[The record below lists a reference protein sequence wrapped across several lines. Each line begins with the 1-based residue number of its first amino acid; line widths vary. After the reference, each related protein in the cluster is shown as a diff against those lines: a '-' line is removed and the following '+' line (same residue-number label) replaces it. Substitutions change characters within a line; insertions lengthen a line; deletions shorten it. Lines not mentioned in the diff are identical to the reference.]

1 MTSQA
6 PTAKD
11 TAQQDIQT
19 ALDDIRR
26 LMRAELAAAAPI
38 DAPIDTMDPDAP
50 DALYDSAA
58 LRQWLAAVRGKQAPM
73 RHPRVALFH
82 GAGGDSLRLARLQK
96 GGDAAAAAVQEINAD
111 LQVYDLAAEGRADL
125 AGMVHAMTYGMMA
138 VQPGLDALGVACLDA
153 TPVGTTPLTLDAL
166 VDSGRADLAA
176 LCGCMIA
183 ARLARLPVVAAGAG
197 ALQLMAMLETA
208 AAGNAAHMLAA
219 QNILPLE
226 DGMDDACAATA
237 ALAYLKI
244 LAVI

>member
-1 MTSQA
+1 MTAQA
-6 PTAKD
+6 HT
-11 TAQQDIQT
+11 QQDIQT

-26 LMRAELAAAAPI
+26 LVQAEMAAAAPV
-38 DAPIDTMDPDAP
+38 DAPRPDAP

-58 LRQWLAAVRGKQAPM
+58 LRQWLAAVRGKQAPL

-96 GGDAAAAAVQEINAD
+96 GGDAAVAAVQEINAD
-111 LQVYDLAAEGRADL
+111 LQVYDLAAEARADQ

-153 TPVGTTPLTLDAL
+153 AAVGDGPLTLDAL
-166 VDSGRADLAA
+166 IDSGRADLAA
-176 LCGCMIA
+176 LCGCLIA

-197 ALQLMAMLETA
+197 ALQIVAMLEKA
-208 AAGNAAHMLAA
+208 AESNAAHVLAA

-226 DGMDDACAATA
+226 DGMDDACAVTA